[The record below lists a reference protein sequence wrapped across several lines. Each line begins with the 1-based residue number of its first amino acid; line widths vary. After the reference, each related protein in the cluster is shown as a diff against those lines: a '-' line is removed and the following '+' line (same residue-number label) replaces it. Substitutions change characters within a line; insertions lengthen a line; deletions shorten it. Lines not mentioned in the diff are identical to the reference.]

1 MAGVEQVCSIGDS
14 KYLVASEV
22 VGLISI
28 PNDCFNRNPSL
39 PLPATIIRIDGLQSV
54 TLSWLQKTIDE
65 MLASDDVLCKEFLS
79 FILFQCRSRG
89 TPPKIIDEAWARL
102 KGGSAFCTGDLPS
115 GPYVLSSSGCHKV
128 FKLCP
133 DTCGAFMYGIV
144 ESENSLG
151 RFEMLASR
159 RFPY

>member
-1 MAGVEQVCSIGDS
+1 MTGIGQVCSIGGS

-22 VGLISI
+22 VGSISTSS
-28 PNDCFNRNPSL
+28 DWLNRNPSF
-39 PLPATIIRIDGLQSV
+39 PLPATVIRIDGLQLV

-79 FILFQCRSRG
+79 FILFQYPSRG
-89 TPPKIIDEAWARL
+89 TPPKIDEAWPQL

-115 GPYVLSSSGCHKV
+115 GPYVLSSSGCHRV
-128 FKLCP
+128 FKLCH
-133 DTCGAFMYGIV
+133 DTCGAFMFGVV
-144 ESENSLG
+144 ESEDSFG
-151 RFEMLASR
+151 RLEISASH